1 MTLPQKHASAF
12 FSSANSWYSRAL
24 VSFLLLTKSNFRKK
38 RFIPAHNS
46 RWQSTVLG
54 STEAEAGR
62 RSGDIHSQE
71 QREMNECM
79 HHTCLLE
86 LSLISPL
93 SCSSG
98 PPYLENGT
106 AHRSLGLPTSIKL
119 IKTVSHMRAH
129 RPMKHSQGGKRKLT
143 SNSGPL
149 TCMHEACHTHKHT
162 THTK

>member
-1 MTLPQKHASAF
+1 MTLPQKHAAAF
-12 FSSANSWYSRAL
+12 FSSATSSYSRAL

-38 RFIPAHNS
+38 GFIPAHNS
-46 RWQSTVLG
+46 RWQSIVLG
-54 STEAEAGR
+54 STEAEASR
-62 RSGDIHSQE
+62 RSGDIHGQE

-86 LSLISPL
+86 LSLIPPQ
-93 SCSSG
+93 SCSSE

-129 RPMKHSQGGKRKLT
+129 RPMRDSHGGKRKLT